1 MIDISYMDGASAN
14 PHRIAQGLV
23 RKCEVVHSGKT
34 TRGLGQEEP
43 RAGYMLSPPPGRFP
57 PPCSGLIPVLPCEEA
72 ADEVPAPGIRTNRQG
87 RAVTDTC
94 PPLVLWR
101 AMAAWLATQ
110 GYVVNRKRVRRL
122 MRLILPGGATASSC
136 CSAS

>member
-72 ADEVPAPGIRTNRQG
+72 ADEVPASGIRTNRQG

-101 AMAAWLATQ
+101 AAD
-110 GYVVNRKRVRRL
+110 
-122 MRLILPGGATASSC
+122 GGVAGDPRIC
-136 CSAS
+136 GQP

>member
-43 RAGYMLSPPPGRFP
+43 
-57 PPCSGLIPVLPCEEA
+57 
-72 ADEVPAPGIRTNRQG
+72 PASGIRTNRQG

-101 AMAAWLATQ
+101 APDGGVA
-110 GYVVNRKRVRRL
+110 GDPRL
-122 MRLILPGGATASSC
+122 CGQP
-136 CSAS
+136 